1 MFVLKKQIDSGIF
14 DLLFTKME
22 KKNRFNHVHQ
32 CTKLISH
39 SLSQIL
45 NQIDKNEIKFLIC
58 HK

>member
-1 MFVLKKQIDSGIF
+1 MKKIDLIMFINV
-14 DLLFTKME
+14 
-22 KKNRFNHVHQ
+22 
-32 CTKLISH
+32 LISH

>member
-14 DLLFTKME
+14 DLLFTKM
-22 KKNRFNHVHQ
+22 KKKWFNHVHQ

-45 NQIDKNEIKFLIC
+45 NQIDTNEIKFLIC